1 MQKIDKNN
9 QIPFLLVEELAKNDN
24 FESSFNMVTKKLK
37 FTKKQSDKIFST
49 TFKNKYDSLNF
60 ELNLLLNKLLEKSK
74 RPKNFPQFRLNEKVK
89 FFILKRIEITNKNLD
104 LRKLIRIN
112 FKKKSPTKFVRTLF
126 NISDEI
132 WYLTGDKSTDF
143 NFYSKRFILMNIYL
157 NSLIYF
163 LVSKENDF
171 SKLEIFVE
179 KQIRAVQLFGKLKR
193 IFKNFVNTK

>member
-74 RPKNFPQFRLNEKVK
+74 R
-89 FFILKRIEITNKNLD
+89 LKTFQNLD
-104 LRKLIRIN
+104 
-112 FKKKSPTKFVRTLF
+112 
-126 NISDEI
+126 
-132 WYLTGDKSTDF
+132 
-143 NFYSKRFILMNIYL
+143 
-157 NSLIYF
+157 
-163 LVSKENDF
+163 
-171 SKLEIFVE
+171 
-179 KQIRAVQLFGKLKR
+179 
-193 IFKNFVNTK
+193 

>member
-74 RPKNFPQFRLNEKVK
+74 RPKNFPQFRLNVKVK

-179 KQIRAVQLFGKLKR
+179 KQIRAVLLFGKLKR